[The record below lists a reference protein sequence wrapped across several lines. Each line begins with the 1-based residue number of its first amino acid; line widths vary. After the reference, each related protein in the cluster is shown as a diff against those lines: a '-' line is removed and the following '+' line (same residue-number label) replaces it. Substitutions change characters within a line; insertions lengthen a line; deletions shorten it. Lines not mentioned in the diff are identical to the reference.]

1 MSSVI
6 PPIPAPPHDP
16 LFTLLGPGSDWR
28 IEHSRNVD
36 AGNELALSR
45 LQPTDLPLADQSG
58 TFAGLAYPTGY
69 VVTPDGR
76 SLRTDSNNSTLQ
88 QWNACTGQYE
98 AVACTGGSVPNP
110 RNLLR
115 PQGLAVFGGRL
126 YVCDSGNG
134 RISVFLAGSFQFS
147 GHWTLPSQVPWEP
160 FAIAF
165 SSTGLAYVSDT
176 LNRAV
181 HVFDSSGYLQRTMD
195 IPGGPRHLLIDD
207 AGNLYITQN
216 QSQKVLVYSPQD
228 NKPGEVE
235 WLTDVRPAFC
245 KSVGIPEARQYAD
258 SGSLMTSR
266 IDSRIDGC
274 VWHRI
279 VLKGIVPPGTRIVL
293 QTFTSDQQLTSD
305 SIPTD
310 DSGWTTLPV
319 VQAISARGWDA
330 SITSEPGRYLWLRV
344 LLFGTNQVSPTI
356 NSIRIEYPRIS
367 LRRWLPAIFGAVPR
381 HADFTDRF
389 LGVFDAMFRS
399 LEANLDNFPRYLDAR
414 GAPADRS
421 ADWLAW
427 LAGWLGIELDRTWP
441 EPRRREW
448 LRQAAILYHRRG
460 TPEGLRRHLLLLL
473 GWQNEPH
480 APQLVLEHFRL
491 GRWTTLGTTRL
502 GSSEQLWGRELL
514 ELPPPR
520 RCSDADQTK
529 ASETTSAAL
538 DSLASGGPPATYA
551 QRCTVFIPADAL
563 QKPEMK
569 SAIERVVA
577 LHTPAHVYVQLRSV
591 SRQGRIGKD
600 CVVGLS
606 TVIGKQPQATGVAH
620 AQLRKNM
627 ILQRANSADPT
638 AIQVGRISRIGVD
651 TRVQ

>member
-1 MSSVI
+1 
-6 PPIPAPPHDP
+6 
-16 LFTLLGPGSDWR
+16 
-28 IEHSRNVD
+28 
-36 AGNELALSR
+36 
-45 LQPTDLPLADQSG
+45 
-58 TFAGLAYPTGY
+58 
-69 VVTPDGR
+69 
-76 SLRTDSNNSTLQ
+76 
-88 QWNACTGQYE
+88 
-98 AVACTGGSVPNP
+98 
-110 RNLLR
+110 
-115 PQGLAVFGGRL
+115 
-126 YVCDSGNG
+126 
-134 RISVFLAGSFQFS
+134 
-147 GHWTLPSQVPWEP
+147 
-160 FAIAF
+160 
-165 SSTGLAYVSDT
+165 
-176 LNRAV
+176 
-181 HVFDSSGYLQRTMD
+181 
-195 IPGGPRHLLIDD
+195 LLIDD
-207 AGNLYITQN
+207 ADRLYVSQN
-216 QSQKVLVYSPQD
+216 ESRKVLVYSSAD
-228 NKPGEVE
+228 DKPREVE

-279 VLKGIVPPGTRIVL
+279 VLKGTVPAGTRIVL
-293 QTFTSDQQLTSD
+293 QTFTSDQQRTPD
-305 SIPTD
+305 SIPKD

-319 VQAISARGWDA
+319 VQAIAARGWDA

-344 LLFGTNQVSPTI
+344 LMFGTTQVSPTI
-356 NSIRIEYPRIS
+356 RSIRIEYPRIS

-389 LGVFDAMFRS
+389 LGIFDAMFRS

-448 LRQAAILYHRRG
+448 LHQAAILYHRRG
-460 TPEGLRRHLLLLL
+460 TSEGLRRHLLLLL

-491 GRWTTLGTTRL
+491 GRWMTLGATRL
-502 GSSEQLWGRELL
+502 GSSQQLWGRELL
-514 ELPPPR
+514 DLPPPL
-520 RCSDADQTK
+520 RCSDSEQKETAQT
-529 ASETTSAAL
+529 TTAAL
-538 DSLASGGPPATYA
+538 ARLASAGPPATYA
-551 QRCTVFIPADAL
+551 QRFTVFIPAAAL

-606 TVIGKQPQATGVAH
+606 TVIGKQPQACELAH
-620 AQLRKNM
+620 AQVRHNL

-638 AIQVGRISRIGVD
+638 AMQVGRISRIGVD